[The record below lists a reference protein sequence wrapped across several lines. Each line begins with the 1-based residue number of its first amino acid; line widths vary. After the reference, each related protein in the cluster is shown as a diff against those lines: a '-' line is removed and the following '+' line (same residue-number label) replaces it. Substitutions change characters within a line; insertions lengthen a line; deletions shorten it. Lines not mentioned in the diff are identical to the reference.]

1 MNIGEEEK
9 INEYFPNLDNSPS
22 LFWGTDDLDNVA
34 ASGDDLDNAVASSD
48 DEDVFSSA
56 ASTLNPNKD
65 DERRLFQ
72 VRNVKFT

>member
-1 MNIGEEEK
+1 MNIVVEEK
-9 INEYFPNLDNSPS
+9 ILEYFPNLDNSPS
-22 LFWGTDDLDNVA
+22 LLWGTDDLDNVA

-72 VRNVKFT
+72 VRKNKFT